1 MAGSVG
7 GNEDEAISAINVT
20 PFVDI
25 VLVLLVVLMVTSTE
39 IVKASLKVELPKA
52 AAGGDAVSTT
62 LNVIVTKD
70 GELLLD
76 GTPVDDQ
83 GLADVVKAEKARDP
97 KAQAV
102 IAADKTVPY
111 GRVVRVIDIVK
122 TNGISTFALNI
133 ERATGETPIGQPAG
147 QPAGQPPGQ

>member
-7 GNEDEAISAINVT
+7 GNDDEAIAAINVT
-20 PFVDI
+20 PFVDV
-25 VLVLLVVLMVTSTE
+25 VLVLLIILMVTSTE
-39 IVKASLKVELPKA
+39 IVKAALKVELPKA
-52 AAGGDAVSTT
+52 ASGGESVSTT
-62 LNVIVTKD
+62 LNIVITRD

-76 GTPVDDQ
+76 GSETDDQ
-83 GLADVVKAEKARDP
+83 GLADVVKAEKSRDP

-122 TNGISTFALNI
+122 TNGITTFALNI
-133 ERATGETPIGQPAG
+133 ERAVSETPVGK
-147 QPAGQPPGQ
+147 

>member
-1 MAGSVG
+1 MAGLAG
-7 GNEDEAISAINVT
+7 GNDEEAISAINVT

-39 IVKASLKVELPKA
+39 IVKASLQVDLPKA
-52 AAGGDAVSTT
+52 ATGGDTVSST
-62 LNVIVTKD
+62 LNVVVTKD
-70 GELLLD
+70 GTLYLD
-76 GTPVDDQ
+76 GNEVDDQ

-102 IAADKTVPY
+102 IAADQTVPY

-122 TNGISTFALNI
+122 LNGITTFALNI
-133 ERATGETPIGQPAG
+133 ERAADGTPVGQ
-147 QPAGQPPGQ
+147 

>member
-1 MAGSVG
+1 MAGGVG
-7 GNEDEAISAINVT
+7 GNEDEAIATINVT

-39 IVKASLKVELPKA
+39 IVKASLKVDLPKA
-52 AAGGDAVSTT
+52 ASGGENVTTT
-62 LNVIVTKD
+62 LNVVVTKD
-70 GELLLD
+70 GALVLD
-76 GTPVDDQ
+76 GNEVDEQ

-102 IAADKTVPY
+102 IAADKAVPY

-122 TNGISTFALNI
+122 TNGITTFALNI
-133 ERATGETPIGQPAG
+133 ERATDGTPVGQ
-147 QPAGQPPGQ
+147 

>member
-1 MAGSVG
+1 MAGIAG

-39 IVKASLKVELPKA
+39 IVKASLQVDLPKA
-52 AAGGDAVSTT
+52 ASGGENVSTT
-62 LNVIVTKD
+62 LNIVVTKD
-70 GELLLD
+70 GLLLLD
-76 GTPVDDQ
+76 GNETNDQ

-102 IAADKTVPY
+102 IAADQSVPY
-111 GRVVRVIDIVK
+111 GRVVRIIDIVK
-122 TNGISTFALNI
+122 LNGITTFALNI
-133 ERATGETPIGQPAG
+133 ERATDQTPIGQ
-147 QPAGQPPGQ
+147 